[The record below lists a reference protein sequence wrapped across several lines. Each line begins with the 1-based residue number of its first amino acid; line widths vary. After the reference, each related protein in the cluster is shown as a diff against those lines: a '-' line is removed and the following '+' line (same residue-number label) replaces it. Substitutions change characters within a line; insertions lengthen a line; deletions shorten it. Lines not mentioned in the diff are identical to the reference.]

1 MRRNHSWG
9 LRGSDGSV
17 RGRRH
22 VSNGAESAGGTPCNR
37 PRSADPALHKL
48 NYGSLRLRAENF

>member
-22 VSNGAESAGGTPCNR
+22 ISNGAQ
-37 PRSADPALHKL
+37 
-48 NYGSLRLRAENF
+48 SLLVEPLATDRGQQTQHFIN